1 MTKTVLITGAL
12 GNLGTKLR
20 DHFATLGWTQRLLD
34 IDAGGDPAIIA
45 ADLATYDESWDRIE
59 FFGIGPDG
67 QETATN
73 EFSVVLLPRAQAG
86 LLECVDRLNDRDVL
100 DILTA
105 AEAHAGDSG
114 IRINAQTIE
123 KARRHLRLLARD
135 RGADVLWALMQP
147 ADAGEG

>member
-1 MTKTVLITGAL
+1 MINKPFIV
-12 GNLGTKLR
+12 
-20 DHFATLGWTQRLLD
+20 QRYSH
-34 IDAGGDPAIIA
+34 GDQRPMFMRADRVPVSDPVA
-45 ADLATYDESWDRIE
+45 AQAFATYDESWDRIE
-59 FFGIGPDG
+59 FFGVGRDG

-73 EFSVVLLPRAQAG
+73 EFSVVMLPRAQAG